1 MTNNQKLITW
11 VKEWAE
17 LCQPEKVYWCDGSE
31 DENTRLLGEMVA
43 SGMAVKLDEKKRP
56 NSYYFQSD
64 PSDVA
69 RVENRTYICSA
80 KKEDAGPTNNWAE
93 PEEMKTTLRKFF
105 KGCMKGRTM
114 YVIPFSMGPLGS
126 DIAHI
131 GIQLTDSP
139 YVVVNMKIMT
149 RMGKAVL
156 DVLGNGE
163 FVPCIHSIGAPL
175 QPGQKDVKWPC
186 APIEDKYITHF
197 PDTNEIWSYGSGYGG
212 NALLGKKCFAL
223 RIATNMAKRQGWLAE
238 HMLIMG
244 ITNPQGVKKYIAAAF
259 PSACGKTNLAMLIP
273 TIPGWKVETVGDDIA
288 WMKFGKDGQLYAINP
303 EAGFFGV
310 APFTSME
317 TNPNAM
323 LSAKSNTIFTNTGL
337 TPDGDIWWEG
347 IGYDA
352 PEGTIT
358 WTNEKYDKA
367 SGKPAAHPNARFTA
381 PAYQCPVIDK
391 NWENPAGVPI
401 SAILFGGRRP
411 GTVPL
416 VYQSFDWNH
425 GVFMGSIVGSE
436 VTAAAIGLK
445 AGVRRDPFAMLPF
458 CGYNMADY
466 FGHWITIGKNA
477 PDNNKLPKIFNV
489 NWFRKSAEGKFLWPG
504 YGDNIRVLQWVF
516 ERVAGTAA
524 ANETAI
530 GYVPTADSINTVG
543 LNGVAENMPELLSVD
558 KAKWA
563 DELELV
569 KEQYAI
575 FGDRLPV
582 ELTKQVEAIASRF
595 EK

>member
-1 MTNNQKLITW
+1 MTSNQKLINW
-11 VKEWAE
+11 VNEWAE

-31 DENTRLLGEMVA
+31 EENTRLLGEMVA

-56 NSYYFQSD
+56 GSYYFQSD

-80 KKEDAGPTNNWAE
+80 KEEDAGPTNNWAD
-93 PEEMKTTLRKFF
+93 PVEMKATLKGFF

-131 GIQLTDSP
+131 GIELTDSP
-139 YVVVNMKIMT
+139 YVVVNMKVMT

-163 FVPCIHSIGAPL
+163 FVPCIHSVGAPL
-175 QPGQKDVKWPC
+175 EPGQNDSKWPC
-186 APIEDKYITHF
+186 APIEDKYICHF
-197 PDTNEIWSYGSGYGG
+197 PETNEILSYGSGYGG

-223 RIATNMAKRQGWLAE
+223 RIASSMAKRQGWLAE

-259 PSACGKTNLAMLIP
+259 PSACGKTNLAMLVPSIA
-273 TIPGWKVETVGDDIA
+273 GWKVETVGDDIA

-310 APFTSME
+310 APYTSME

-323 LSAKSNTIFTNTGL
+323 LSARANTIFTNTGL

-358 WTNEKYDKA
+358 WTNEVYDAA
-367 SGKPAAHPNARFTA
+367 SGKPAAHPNARFSA
-381 PAYQCPVIDK
+381 PAFQCPAIDK
-391 NWENPAGVPI
+391 DWENPTGVPI
-401 SAILFGGRRP
+401 AAILFGGRRP

-458 CGYNMADY
+458 CGYHMGDY
-466 FGHWITIGKNA
+466 FGHWVTIGENA
-477 PDNNKLPKIFNV
+477 PDKAKLPKIFNV
-489 NWFRKSAEGKFLWPG
+489 NWFRKSAQGKFLWPG
-504 YGDNIRVLQWVF
+504 YGDNIRVLQWIF
-516 ERVAGTAA
+516 ERVAGTASA
-524 ANETAI
+524 DETAI
-530 GYVPTADSINTVG
+530 GFVPKLGSINTTGLVG
-543 LNGVAENMPELLSVD
+543 VEDNMAELLTVD
-558 KAKWA
+558 KGQWK
-563 DELELV
+563 DELDLV
-569 KEQYAI
+569 REQYAT
-575 FGDRLPV
+575 FGSRLPK
-582 ELTKQVEAIASRF
+582 ELAKQIIAIEERF

>member
-1 MTNNQKLITW
+1 MTNNQKLINW
-11 VKEWAE
+11 VNEWAE
-17 LCQPEKVYWCDGSE
+17 LCQPENVYWCDGSE
-31 DENTRLLGEMVA
+31 EENDRLMAEMVA

-69 RVENRTYICSA
+69 RVENRTYICSE
-80 KKEDAGPTNNWAE
+80 KQEDAGSTNNWAA
-93 PEEMKTTLRKFF
+93 PAEMKATL
-105 KGCMKGRTM
+105 KGLFNGAMKGRTM

-126 DIAHI
+126 NIAHI
-131 GIQLTDSP
+131 GIEITDSP
-139 YVVVNMKIMT
+139 YVVVNMKVMT

-156 DVLGNGE
+156 DVLGDGD
-163 FVPCIHSIGAPL
+163 FVPCVHSVGSPL
-175 QPGQKDVKWPC
+175 EPGQKDVKWPC
-186 APIEDKYITHF
+186 APIEKKYITHF
-197 PDTNEIWSYGSGYGG
+197 PETQEIISYGSGYGG

-223 RIATNMAKRQGWLAE
+223 RIASAMAKEQGWLAE

-244 ITNPQGVKKYIAAAF
+244 ITNPKGVKKYIAAAF

-310 APFTSME
+310 APGTSMD

-323 LSAKSNTIFTNTGL
+323 LSAASGTIFTNTGL

-347 IGYDA
+347 IGSECPA
-352 PEGTIT
+352 GTIT
-358 WTNEKYDKA
+358 WTNEVYDKA

-381 PAYQCPVIDK
+381 PASQCPCIDPA
-391 NWENPAGVPI
+391 WEDPKGVPI

-411 GTVPL
+411 STVPL
-416 VYQSFDWNH
+416 VYQAMNWAH
-425 GVFMGSIVGSE
+425 GTFMGSVVGSE

-466 FGHWITIGKNA
+466 FGHWLTIGKNA
-477 PDNNKLPKIFNV
+477 PNPDALPKIFNV
-489 NWFRKSAEGKFLWPG
+489 NWFRKDQNGKWLWPG
-504 YGDNIRVLQWVF
+504 YGENIRVLAWIF
-516 ERVAGTAA
+516 GRCEGTAA
-524 ANETAI
+524 ATETAI
-530 GYVPTADSINTVG
+530 GFVPTVDGIDITGMDVTKEDIAELVKVDSS
-543 LNGVAENMPELLSVD
+543 LWKE
-558 KAKWA
+558 
-563 DELELV
+563 ELELI
-569 KEQYAI
+569 KEQQASMGERY
-575 FGDRLPV
+575 PQ
-582 ELTKQVEAIASRF
+582 ELKLQVEQLEARLG
-595 EK
+595 